1 MICVLAGAQ
10 RPHSVVYQSVNLSIC
25 KSFGLLRCRLQPQ
38 IVCCPKLQNI
48 FNFLRA
54 FLNSK
59 WANFQLPQSAA
70 PSTALAPLPPPL
82 TLSSHGKWMANIS
95 SYFFGCM
102 HFWPQASG
110 LLQLSFFSASAA
122 ASVLLFFFP
131 LLKQFFQLSLCNRE
145 GEGERER
152 QTEKALDFHRGP
164 KVADKVLEKVIN
176 LCTERRLRMKRG
188 PAGEWRQEQSLVEAR
203 GQTRVAYKEGQNV
216 RQVWVETIWKRS
228 RKAMT

>member
-1 MICVLAGAQ
+1 MCLLERNARTLWSTNLSIC
-10 RPHSVVYQSVNLSIC
+10 QSVNLLVC
-25 KSFGLLRCRLQPQ
+25 CGAACNRKSFVAPNC
-38 IVCCPKLQNI
+38 KI
-48 FNFLRA
+48 FSIFCVRFWIRNEQTSSYHRV
-54 FLNSK
+54 
-59 WANFQLPQSAA
+59 
-70 PSTALAPLPPPL
+70 PPPL
-82 TLSSHGKWMANIS
+82 PHSPLCPHLTLSRHGKWMANIS

-145 GEGERER
+145 GERERETDGKSTWLS
-152 QTEKALDFHRGP
+152 QSP

-188 PAGEWRQEQSLVEAR
+188 PAGEWR
-203 GQTRVAYKEGQNV
+203 
-216 RQVWVETIWKRS
+216 
-228 RKAMT
+228 